1 MPEAAARAARGRRL
15 GGEPQGGDPAS
26 ESPGTDRSPPRP
38 LRGPPWDSWRT
49 RACTPVCVSASD
61 DGADGATRAS
71 LGRGAPR
78 RGLPGGRVFRRR
90 ELSRCRLRPHRE
102 QHGWLRWAG
111 SRDAQCGQ
119 LLPALLG
126 QPGLHAGPSRGAGG
140 STGWGDAW
148 GDAWGGITSQGQDLV
163 MKAERP
169 VSLPR
174 LVRVLMEMS
183 LSDDDIGIR
192 NKDSSPA
199 LLESLGRGV

>member
-26 ESPGTDRSPPRP
+26 ESPGTDRSPPQP

-140 STGWGDAW
+140 KGQHRMGGRMGGRMGWDHIPGAGPGDEGRAARVAAPS
-148 GDAWGGITSQGQDLV
+148 GARPHGNVIT
-163 MKAERP
+163 
-169 VSLPR
+169 
-174 LVRVLMEMS
+174 
-183 LSDDDIGIR
+183 
-192 NKDSSPA
+192 
-199 LLESLGRGV
+199 